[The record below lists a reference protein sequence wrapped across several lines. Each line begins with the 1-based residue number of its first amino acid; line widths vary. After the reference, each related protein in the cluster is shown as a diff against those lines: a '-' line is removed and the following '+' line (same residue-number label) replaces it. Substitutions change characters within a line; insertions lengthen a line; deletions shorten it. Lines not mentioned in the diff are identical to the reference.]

1 MNNTKYPILKVRDTA
16 DSFHNKVKDLFD
28 TPFKLLLCAK
38 SQHGMGKTSLI
49 VNFLANPKFPY
60 RKMFKGDNIYIISNN
75 ELDNKLDA
83 LSKALLIPDDN
94 RQQFDGDYLD
104 VLYDQLEDEFK
115 EAQLDG
121 DEVPRFL
128 IIFDDVGFD
137 GNLASRTIKENI
149 INKLVCNGRHVNIST
164 IFSVQKYS
172 QANTTIRSQLTGAIF
187 GKTSMKEI
195 ELIASDMNFFNTKK
209 QFVEM
214 FRNATEGKR
223 DFLVVNFTN
232 DDSYY
237 MDKNFNPI
245 PMHSSSNSVAL
256 V

>member
-1 MNNTKYPILKVRDTA
+1 MNKYPILKVRDHA
-16 DSFHNKVKDLFD
+16 DNFHNKVKDLFD

-75 ELDNKLDA
+75 ELDNKLDM
-83 LSKALLIPDDN
+83 LSKALNIPDDN
-94 RQQFDGDYLD
+94 RQEFDPDYLD

-115 EAQLDG
+115 EAELEG
-121 DEVPRFL
+121 EEVPRFL

-137 GNLASRTIKENI
+137 GGLANRSVKENI

-164 IFSVQKYS
+164 CFSVQKYS
-172 QANTTIRSQLTGAIF
+172 MVNTTVRSQLTGAIF

-214 FRNATEGKR
+214 FRKATVGKR
-223 DFLVVNFTN
+223 DFLVCNFTN

-237 MDKNFNPI
+237 MDKNFNTI
-245 PMHSSSNSVAL
+245 PMHSDGSNKV